1 MGGKPVYSSGAM
13 RPHEESR
20 RFEEL
25 MMPHLDA
32 AYNLAL
38 WLTRDPQDAQD
49 VVQEAYARA
58 LRFFDG
64 FRGEESRAWLLAIVR
79 NTCFNWMKRNRTG
92 AANIEDAA
100 AANDPALTD
109 KDTPERAML
118 EATSRERLNRAIAE
132 LPEEF
137 REALVLRE
145 LEDMSYK
152 EIAQVAGIPIG
163 TVMSRLARA
172 RELLRKAL
180 IDPSKRE
187 AEHGL

>member
-1 MGGKPVYSSGAM
+1 MGPQDRTK
-13 RPHEESR
+13 

-38 WLTRDPQDAQD
+38 WLTHDPQDAQD
-49 VVQEAYARA
+49 VVQEADARA

-64 FRGEESRAWLLAIVR
+64 FRGTEARAWLLAVVR
-79 NTCFNWMKRNRTG
+79 NTCFNWLKRNRST
-92 AANIEDAA
+92 AANIEDAQA
-100 AANDPALTD
+100 TNDPALAD
-109 KDTPERAML
+109 KETPEKAML
-118 EATSRERLNRAIAE
+118 ESTSRERLNRAIAD
-132 LPEEF
+132 LPDEF
-137 REALVLRE
+137 RETLILRE

-180 IDPSKRE
+180 ADTAKRE